1 MEFDKIDLEHTKMI
15 ENLSHI
21 CRSSKNGFIDISRIE
36 AIRKELKDSEY
47 QETYSQEGCYSLW
60 SKVPLSELPPDV
72 LIISSHIDTV
82 PEITNCYSNLN
93 KDNGVLHGTYDNM
106 ITNTASVIM
115 MKEQDFPDNV
125 VFAFTGE
132 EETGR
137 TLGAK
142 NVANLLA
149 SEHRLICIALDVT
162 YEGFNNNSL
171 YTVENFIECGKGAP
185 LGSNKKDALNRLARM
200 ITDMEPDTERTITF
214 VMANKRHVPTQLP
227 KELFSKN
234 NGMYDEAY
242 AYRDE
247 GFVTMSICI
256 PTDGNMHSNS
266 GLKCKQPVFEGY
278 ILSLTSMIYELTNSH
293 KQLIEAYK
301 IARANLV
308 EKAKEITIYQPYYSN
323 YNIPDYQDSSI
334 GISSYFDDDDD
345 IDEKYYVSKRIKDN
359 YDPIMDEFTTLTPDE
374 ENNILDLVDERL
386 MEEVQYYE
394 DDEIEEFIHNTRLRP
409 EYIRCFT
416 DYPYDEGVLGDE
428 IPIVEDH
435 LREIFD
441 LYHNIEDE
449 QNYDTFVDEENDED
463 EDFSQYFTIEDV
475 NDLDDI

>member
-93 KDNGVLHGTYDNM
+93 EDNGVLHGTYDNM

-142 NVANLLA
+142 NVAKLLA

-185 LGSNKKDALNRLARM
+185 LGANKKDALNRLARM

-247 GFVTMSICI
+247 GFVTMSVCI
-256 PTDGNMHSNS
+256 PTDGDMHSNS

-278 ILSLTSMIYELTNSH
+278 ILSLTSLIYELTNSH
-293 KQLIEAYK
+293 KQLIEVYK
-301 IARANLV
+301 IARSNLV
-308 EKAKEITIYQPYYSN
+308 EKAKAISIPKPQYY
-323 YNIPDYQDSSI
+323 Y
-334 GISSYFDDDDD
+334 
-345 IDEKYYVSKRIKDN
+345 IDEFPRLLSNNSTAKFLKTVWKGARKYDS
-359 YDPIMDEFTTLTPDE
+359 IMDEDTKLTPE
-374 ENNILDLVDERL
+374 EEDNILDLVDERL

-475 NDLDDI
+475 DDLDDI